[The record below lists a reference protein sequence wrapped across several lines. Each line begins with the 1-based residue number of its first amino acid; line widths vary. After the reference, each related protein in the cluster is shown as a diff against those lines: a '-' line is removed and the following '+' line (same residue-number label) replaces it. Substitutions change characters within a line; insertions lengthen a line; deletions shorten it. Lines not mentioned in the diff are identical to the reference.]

1 MWIMS
6 TGLALSV
13 YFPLSSPP
21 RPVPPWQSR
30 CRKRFLPIPLP
41 PPHPPPPPHRPH
53 ELVFYNSFLFGVS
66 CVSFY
71 GIL

>member
-30 CRKRFLPIPLP
+30 CRKRFLPIP
-41 PPHPPPPPHRPH
+41 HPRPPHRPH

-71 GIL
+71 SIL